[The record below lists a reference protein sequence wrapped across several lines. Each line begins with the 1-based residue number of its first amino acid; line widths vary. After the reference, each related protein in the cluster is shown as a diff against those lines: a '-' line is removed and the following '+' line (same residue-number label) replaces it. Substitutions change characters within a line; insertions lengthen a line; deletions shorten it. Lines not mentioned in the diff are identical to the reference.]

1 MFLGA
6 TFLIYFMVFAMPG
19 DPIAALFGDRPP
31 APGVIEQIREQY
43 HLDEPFIVQYFYYL
57 AGIFQGDFGVTY
69 SGQSVNDVLA
79 RTFPVTIRL
88 ALLAIFFEMVAGIF
102 VGLVCGLRKGG
113 IFDAT
118 GLGVS
123 LVLISLPIFVIGFVA
138 QYFLA
143 IQLGWFSPTVG
154 AGAPLEDLILPA
166 LVLASISFAQIVRL
180 TRASVIDTASLDFV
194 RTAYSKGLTRRRI
207 VPVHVLRNSLIPV
220 ITYLGTDFGTL
231 LVGATVTEGIF
242 NVPGVG
248 DTLFQAI
255 LRGEGP
261 TDRVLRHRHGALY
274 LIVNLLIDLSTPCST
289 RGSAMPDID
298 TTTSKPRPEHFVA
311 PLEETP
317 LDAIDAIKAE
327 GKPSNLWIDAW
338 HDLRQRPMFWIS
350 LGDHPHHRVHRPVPR
365 PVHARAAERELPA
378 RQQQRR
384 ARPRGTRS
392 GSPARAATSGRA
404 SCTARRRRSPSASS

>member
-1 MFLGA
+1 MLWYTGKRLLQVIPVLLGA

-19 DPIAALFGDRPP
+19 DPIAALYGDRPP

-43 HLDEPFIVQYFYYL
+43 HLNDPFIVQYFYYL

-102 VGLVCGLRKGG
+102 VGLVSGLRKGG

-123 LVLISLPIFVIGFVA
+123 LVLISLPIFVVGFVA

-180 TRASVIDTASLDFV
+180 TRSSVIETASLDFV

-207 VPVHVLRNSLIPV
+207 VPVHILRNSLIPV

-248 DTLFQAI
+248 RTLFQAI

-261 TDRVLRHRHGALY
+261 TIVSFVTVMVLLY
-274 LIVNLLIDLSTPCST
+274 LVVNLVIDLLY
-289 RGSAMPDID
+289 AVLD
-298 TTTSKPRPEHFVA
+298 PRIRYA
-311 PLEETP
+311 
-317 LDAIDAIKAE
+317 
-327 GKPSNLWIDAW
+327 
-338 HDLRQRPMFWIS
+338 
-350 LGDHPHHRVHRPVPR
+350 
-365 PVHARAAERELPA
+365 
-378 RQQQRR
+378 
-384 ARPRGTRS
+384 
-392 GSPARAATSGRA
+392 
-404 SCTARRRRSPSASS
+404 